1 MSEVVLQAGLG
12 GGRWW
17 GNAAAAAQLPP
28 TPTPA
33 TPQHSVLPHPNNQL
47 GSKGL
52 TGWTAS
58 SRSLTRC
65 SSQMRTDKSV
75 GGRLDV
81 VGVSRDGWQGQNLP
95 GLSCQL
101 SASQPTSSSLGLCLP
116 LLASLCFPPCHCLL
130 IVGIKSEAELDC
142 SEPKSCKQGLDI
154 SLPLPCQLVISL
166 LFSESS
172 IISLEKDPIC
182 HLCL

>member
-1 MSEVVLQAGLG
+1 MAGAEVVSEVVLQAGLG
-12 GGRWW
+12 GGWWW

-101 SASQPTSSSLGLCLP
+101 SEPTHLKQPRPLPATACLSLFSSLP
-116 LLASLCFPPCHCLL
+116 LLA
-130 IVGIKSEAELDC
+130 DC
-142 SEPKSCKQGLDI
+142 WNQIRGGA
-154 SLPLPCQLVISL
+154 
-166 LFSESS
+166 
-172 IISLEKDPIC
+172 
-182 HLCL
+182 